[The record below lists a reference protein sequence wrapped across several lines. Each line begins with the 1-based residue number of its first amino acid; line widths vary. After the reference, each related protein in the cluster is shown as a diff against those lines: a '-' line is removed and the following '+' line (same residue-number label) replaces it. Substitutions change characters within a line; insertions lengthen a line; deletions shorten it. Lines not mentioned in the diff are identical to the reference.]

1 MEKLIS
7 IREDKVAEILAQK
20 IAAYWNGKTI
30 TATGSAQWS
39 SFDGYE
45 RTRTVTDPETG
56 ETRTETYL
64 QRDRVPG
71 TFDKVHQGSVVGVI
85 QATANGPTVEI
96 NIVYNIQIT
105 NVG

>member
-1 MEKLIS
+1 MEQLIS
-7 IREDKVAEILAQK
+7 IREDRVAEILAQK
-20 IAAYWNGKTI
+20 IAEYWNGRTI
-30 TATGSAQWS
+30 TASGGAQWS
-39 SFDGYE
+39 DFDLYE
-45 RTRTVTDPETG
+45 RTRQVTDPETG
-56 ETRTETYL
+56 EVTTETYY

-71 TFDKVHQGSVVGVI
+71 THDRVNNGSVVGVI